1 MQASRFERLSF
12 DPFALF
18 QNGFVTAKVDVGG
31 CDVVQ
36 ALVVALMVVMID
48 EGSDLGFEIA
58 RQEVVFQQ
66 DAVLQRLVPT
76 LDLALRLGVI
86 RRTTRVLHALVLQPF
101 SQIA

>member
-1 MQASRFERLSF
+1 MQASRFECLSF
-12 DPFALF
+12 DPFPLF
-18 QNGFVTAKVDVGG
+18 QNGFVASKVDVGG

-36 ALVVALMVVMID
+36 ALVVALMVIMID

-76 LDLALRLGVI
+76 LDLALRLRIVRCGY
-86 RRTTRVLHALVLQPF
+86 
-101 SQIA
+101 S